1 MLFVV
6 FVDFYFMGFVVI
18 WRHLCGHEFNSLT
31 MGVVMSIDMG
41 GRLFLGNYSLNHEP
55 ASGMSAPAAPE
66 KRNGEGVSID
76 GWEAIEQRLSEGL
89 RSVRQLLAHQGTS
102 LSWVAP
108 STENNVDK
116 TLPPPVFSTKRD
128 EKPSDILGALTATR
142 RHFGENFDNSTHA
155 AVIQMM
161 MMTFG
166 QSPLDLFD
174 EVKASGDG
182 YDVTMKDEFKVH
194 VSQEELKSVAQAS
207 RFAGNDSSVIKDA
220 NFVLAAFAKRKQLA
234 GKHGSFEKALTK
246 TLEGETLL
254 NCLRGMGVSALA
266 QYMPASEMAA
276 SGATGVVGTHNF
288 GGALVMNNAQY
299 SYAEKRSVDNRY
311 GYMLFDN
318 KKIPDEPPVAIDRN
332 DLNLFSVPVGT
343 KPTDI
348 WSGFYQSVEGN
359 CVTVSAIKAA
369 MMRFGQNPQGIYK
382 KISATT
388 DGYEIIMRD
397 SFKLRVTHEEL
408 RKAREASSLKGN
420 NQALLDDANFLYCVS
435 AKRAEL
441 EDNDFRGRQG
451 FDVAMQT
458 LNDGEYPGEAL
469 HRLGLSAYVCE
480 SSVQELAEGAI
491 GTLADARHSVAV
503 IDGMVDMYGQK
514 RSLVQSDWKGYF
526 IRALKLV

>member
-1 MLFVV
+1 MFVV
-6 FVDFYFMGFVVI
+6 FVDFYFMSFVVI
-18 WRHLCGHEFNSLT
+18 WRHLCGHEFNSLA
-31 MGVVMSIDMG
+31 MGVVMSLDIG
-41 GRLFLGNYSLNHEP
+41 GRLFLGNYSLSHEP

-108 STENNVDK
+108 STEKNVDK
-116 TLPPPVFSTKRD
+116 TLPPPVFSTRRD
-128 EKPSDILGALTATR
+128 EKPSDILSALTATR
-142 RHFGENFDNSTHA
+142 CHFGENFDNSTHA

-194 VSQEELKSVAQAS
+194 VSHEELKLVAQAA
-207 RFAGNDSSVIKDA
+207 RFAGNDRAVIQDA
-220 NFVLAAFAKRKQLA
+220 NFVLAAFAKRKQQA
-234 GKHGSFEKALTK
+234 GNHGSFEKALTK
-246 TLEGETLL
+246 TLEGETLR
-254 NCLRGMGVSALA
+254 NCLRGMGVSGLVR
-266 QYMPASEMAA
+266 YVPATEMAA
-276 SGATGVVGTHNF
+276 SGAPGVVGTHNF
-288 GGALVMNNAQY
+288 GSALVMDNHQY
-299 SYAEKRSVDNRY
+299 RYAEKQRVDNRY
-311 GYMLFDN
+311 GYIFFNDQT
-318 KKIPDEPPVAIDRN
+318 IPDQSPITIDGD
-332 DLNLFSVPVGT
+332 DLNLSRVPVGI

-348 WSGFYQSVEGN
+348 WSGFYQGAEGN

-382 KISATT
+382 KVSATAQ
-388 DGYEIIMRD
+388 GYEVVMRD

-408 RKAREASSLKGN
+408 VKAREASNLKGY

-441 EDNDFRGRQG
+441 EDNDFCGKQG
-451 FDVAMQT
+451 FDVAMGT
-458 LNDGEYPGEAL
+458 LNDGEHPGEAL
-469 HRLGLSAYVCE
+469 RRLGLSAYVHE
-480 SSVQELAEGAI
+480 SSVQELAGGAI
-491 GTLADARHSVAV
+491 GTLANSHHSVVV
-503 IDGMVDMYGQK
+503 IDGMLDMYGQK
-514 RSLVQSDWKGYF
+514 LSLAQSGWKGHF
-526 IRALKLV
+526 QRALKLV